1 MTPDQYDTRL
11 ITQFLESPNEP
22 SYTGKQL
29 IWHLLYMTY
38 DTFSDS
44 NSVIVSDRRCTNRRL
59 YKQNIIPLFWC
70 NMRTPKRV
78 IVQLSEIYCIIF
90 RITEQ
95 LWKGQHGRRPR
106 RTHPERSHLGRQR
119 RAELEETG
127 VGRVIRHL
135 WRKKSTQ
142 GVTHTG
148 ALLLLCRLVV
158 KL

>member
-1 MTPDQYDTRL
+1 MNRL
-11 ITQFLESPNEP
+11 IPENSWYDICFT
-22 SYTGKQL
+22 
-29 IWHLLYMTY
+29 WH
-38 DTFSDS
+38 FSDS

-95 LWKGQHGRRPR
+95 LRKGQHGRRPR
-106 RTHPERSHLGRQR
+106 RPHPERSHLGRQR

-135 WRKKSTQ
+135 WKKN
-142 GVTHTG
+142 
-148 ALLLLCRLVV
+148 LLKGWPTLEHYFYYVDWWLNFSFWPFCWT
-158 KL
+158 